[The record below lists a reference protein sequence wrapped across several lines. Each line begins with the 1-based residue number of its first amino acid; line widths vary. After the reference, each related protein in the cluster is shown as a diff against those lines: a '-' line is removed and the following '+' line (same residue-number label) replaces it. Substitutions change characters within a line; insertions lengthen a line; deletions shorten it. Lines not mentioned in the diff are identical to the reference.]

1 MNNWD
6 KIANGIR
13 YYAKKYEEGELSYIA
28 DELDRYRNLIGLNCN
43 DIENCRYFIGM
54 RDGLAL
60 YALHV
65 IRDIL
70 GEEVTLFEIH

>member
-6 KIANGIR
+6 RIIKGIR
-13 YYAKKYEEGELSYIA
+13 YYSKKYEEGELSYIA
-28 DELDRYRNLIGLNCN
+28 DELDRYRNLIGLNC
-43 DIENCRYFIGM
+43 DAIEDCRYFIGM
-54 RDGLAL
+54 RDALTL
-60 YALHV
+60 YAMHV

>member
-6 KIANGIR
+6 RIIKGIR

-28 DELDRYRNLIGLNCN
+28 DELDRYRNLIRLNCD
-43 DIENCRYFIGM
+43 DIEDSRYFMGM
-54 RDGLAL
+54 RDALTL